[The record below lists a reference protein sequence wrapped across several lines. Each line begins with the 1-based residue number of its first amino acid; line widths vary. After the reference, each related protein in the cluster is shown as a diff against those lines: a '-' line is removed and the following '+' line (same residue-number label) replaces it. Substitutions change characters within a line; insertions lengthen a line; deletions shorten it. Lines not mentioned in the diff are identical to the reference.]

1 MKVQIFAK
9 HANCQDRKNNAC
21 FFVNTDDD
29 FISKLGKTKGIRMEK
44 NLAKMKL

>member
-9 HANCQDRKNNAC
+9 HANCRIRKNSNVL
-21 FFVNTDDD
+21 FVNTDDD
-29 FISKLGKTKGIRMEK
+29 FISKLGKTRNQNVEK